1 VVEFLAVNEVTLSAD
16 HVFICC
22 RCLSKDLWE
31 TTERLANGKDAGGT
45 ELTPESEMDLRSYN
59 SHLQLT
65 LLALGI
71 TSQEI
76 QELVELSS
84 DVSR

>member
-1 VVEFLAVNEVTLSAD
+1 VNEVTLSAD

-31 TTERLANGKDAGGT
+31 TTESLASGKDANGT
-45 ELTPESEMDLRSYN
+45 ELSEGERTQLRNQST
-59 SHLQLT
+59 HLQLT
-65 LLALGI
+65 LLALGM

-76 QELVELSS
+76 QELVEEAS
-84 DVSR
+84 DVSE